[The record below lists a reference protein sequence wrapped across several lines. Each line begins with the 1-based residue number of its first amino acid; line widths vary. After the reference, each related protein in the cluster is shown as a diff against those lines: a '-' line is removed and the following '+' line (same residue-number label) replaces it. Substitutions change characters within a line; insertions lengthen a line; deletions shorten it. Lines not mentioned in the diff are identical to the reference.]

1 MVVDDE
7 TSKVEGVS
15 VQQEDC
21 MYRLQHEEPPSE
33 QDSYE
38 WPNSSSRIVP
48 TFFTRY
54 LPTTPSSTASFGI
67 VESVAV
73 AIGMF
78 VILVLTISA
87 KLVMRVQAWMVL
99 LSVDE
104 ILQIRLL
111 EFIAVAPTIKMTG
124 TLAFLSHNTMS
135 ITSIHGRWSSNVRG
149 YCGV

>member
-1 MVVDDE
+1 MYVADYNMEDIVVVVDE

-15 VQQEDC
+15 VQHEDGIQ
-21 MYRLQHEEPPSE
+21 RLQYEKPPSE

-38 WPNSSSRIVP
+38 WPNSRIVP
-48 TFFTRY
+48 KFFTGY

-87 KLVMRVQAWMVL
+87 ILVMKVQAWML
-99 LSVDE
+99 LLIVNRGCFADK
-104 ILQIRLL
+104 
-111 EFIAVAPTIKMTG
+111 VVG
-124 TLAFLSHNTMS
+124 
-135 ITSIHGRWSSNVRG
+135 IHGSNTNNQNDWYTGIPFTQYHVDNINSW
-149 YCGV
+149 